1 MVAMLADAA
10 DESLALTRLLDAE
23 DADPAVLN
31 REVHCFHLR
40 LAALF
45 GEGKQ
50 CLHRLGYT
58 QTMLELLREQVV
70 WTVCVCVR
78 GGGGW

>member
-1 MVAMLADAA
+1 MLADAA
-10 DESLALTRLLDAE
+10 DESLALTRLHDAE
-23 DADPAVLN
+23 DADLAVQN
-31 REVHCFHLR
+31 REAHCFHLR
-40 LAALF
+40 LAALL

-70 WTVCVCVR
+70 WTV
-78 GGGGW
+78 GLHW